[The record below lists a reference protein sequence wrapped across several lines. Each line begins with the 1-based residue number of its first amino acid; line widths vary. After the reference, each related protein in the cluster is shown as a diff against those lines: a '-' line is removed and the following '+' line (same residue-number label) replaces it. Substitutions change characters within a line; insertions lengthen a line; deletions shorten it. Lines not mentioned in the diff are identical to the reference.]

1 MDRDAPSRRFA
12 SERNM
17 RIDAPPTPR
26 AFALQELTACW
37 NQGYE
42 ALVRGDVERV
52 GALLD
57 IAQDHVA
64 ATGDASDDSTVEAAL
79 RRDATASHLRL
90 QHAIKAG
97 LTGLQDELART
108 RVGGKALRGYGSPAR
123 VGNHVARDA

>member
-1 MDRDAPSRRFA
+1 
-12 SERNM
+12 M

-26 AFALQELTACW
+26 AEALQELTACW

-42 ALVRGDVERV
+42 ALARGDIDRV

-64 ATGDASDDSTVEAAL
+64 ATGDASDDSTAEAVL
-79 RRDATASHLRL
+79 RREATASHLRL
-90 QHAIKAG
+90 LHGIKAG

-108 RVGGKALRGYGSPAR
+108 RVGGRALRGYGTPVPH
-123 VGNHVARDA
+123 VGGNVARQV